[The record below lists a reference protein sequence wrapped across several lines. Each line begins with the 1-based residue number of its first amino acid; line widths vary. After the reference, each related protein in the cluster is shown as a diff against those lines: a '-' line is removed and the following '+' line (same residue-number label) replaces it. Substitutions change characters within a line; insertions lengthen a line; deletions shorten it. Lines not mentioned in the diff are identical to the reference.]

1 MNYQKIFINGQW
13 VKPST
18 SERIEVENPAN
29 KTIIGSVP
37 ASKEEDVN
45 KAVEAAKE
53 AYKTWQFSSKEERI
67 ELLTKLVKELRARE
81 DEMVDIIVKELGSP
95 RDYARKTHVV
105 PYVDEMEYLTNLLKD
120 YPLEEKHD
128 GFTIVKEGVGVVA
141 AITPWNFP
149 LGQITKKVAPAL
161 LSGSTIVVKPSQK
174 TPLIAYV
181 LAEAIDKVGF
191 PKGVF
196 NLVPGKGSDVG
207 NPLASHPDVDLVTFT
222 GSTKG
227 GKELSKLAADDIKRV
242 VLELGGKSPA
252 VILDGTDF
260 KDAVG
265 KVLNKIYTN
274 TGQSCTA
281 LSRLIVPL
289 KEKENI
295 EKMIIE
301 LTKEY
306 KVGDPETV
314 DPMLIGPL
322 SSRQQFDKVKGYLEL
337 GLNEGAKM
345 LLGEIPEKSDGYFV
359 KPAVFTDV
367 TNDMTIAKEEI
378 FGPVLC
384 LITYETLEE
393 AIEIANDTD
402 YGLSSAVFGP
412 EEEAL
417 DVARQIKAGD
427 VRVNNTSSS
436 YKAPFGGFKH
446 SGIGRESSKYGLEE
460 FLEIKVIYL

>member
-45 KAVEAAKE
+45 KAVAAAKK
-53 AYKTWQFSSKEERI
+53 AYNTWQFTSKEERI
-67 ELLTKLVKELRARE
+67 DLLEKLVKELRARE

-95 RDYARKTHVV
+95 RDYARNTHVV
-105 PYVDEMEYLTNLLKD
+105 PYVDEMEYLANLLKD
-120 YPLEEKHD
+120 YPLEEKRE
-128 GFTIVKEGVGVVA
+128 GFTIVKEAVGVVA

-252 VILDGTDF
+252 VILDGIDI

-367 TNDMTIAKEEI
+367 TNDMTIAREEI